1 VASVTAITTRKGRPA
16 IGNAIN
22 MRFPAELLAQI
33 DAAATAAGITRSE
46 WIRTACTE
54 ALRRSI
60 PQF

>member
-1 VASVTAITTRKGRPA
+1 MTATRKGRPV
-16 IGNAIN
+16 IGDAIN
-22 MRFPAELLAQI
+22 IRFPAGLLAQI

-54 ALRRSI
+54 DLRRSI